1 MDPIGEG
8 AIMKNIV
15 ISGGAGF
22 IGSSL
27 AEVLLKKGHRVTVID
42 NLSTGKKENLQPFLS
57 SNKFNFIQLDLL
69 EIGRLLDVLKEFDMI
84 FHLAANRDV
93 RAGLV
98 DTEIDF
104 VNNIVATRNVLEC
117 MRKNAKCKKI
127 IFTSSSVV
135 YGEPSKIPT
144 PEYYGPLKPISLY
157 GASKLACEAL
167 ISAYIASFGLSGLI
181 FRIANAVGP
190 NSDHGVVIDF
200 VNKLCTNSKFL
211 DVLGDGTQTKSYLY
225 IDDLI
230 EALLVGLGDFDSSLE
245 TFNVGSDDQI
255 SVNSIAQIVS
265 RELGLDGINVRYG
278 LGQADGRGW
287 SGDVKDMLLS
297 VDKLKEYG
305 WSANYS
311 SSEAIS
317 VTVKNI
323 IKNGNWKIN

>member
-1 MDPIGEG
+1 MDPIRERG
-8 AIMKNIV
+8 IMKNIV

-27 AEVLLKKGHRVTVID
+27 VEVLLKKGHRVTVID
-42 NLSTGKKENLQPFLS
+42 NLSSGKIENLQPFLS
-57 SNKFNFIQLDLL
+57 SNKFNFIHLDLL
-69 EIGRLLDVLKEFDMI
+69 EIGRLLDVLKEFDII

-98 DTEIDF
+98 NTEIDF

-117 MRKNAKCKKI
+117 MRKNTKCKKI

-135 YGEPSKIPT
+135 YGEPSMIPT

-167 ISAYIASFGLSGLI
+167 ISGYNASYGLSGLI

-200 VNKLCTNSKFL
+200 VNKLRSDGKFL
-211 DVLGDGTQTKSYLY
+211 DVLGDGTQSKSYLY

-230 EALLVGLGDFDSSLE
+230 RALLIGLDDFDSSLE
-245 TFNVGSDDQI
+245 TFNVGSDDKI
-255 SVNSIAQIVS
+255 NVNSIAQIVS
-265 RELGLDGINVRYG
+265 HELGLNSVKLRYH
-278 LGQADGRGW
+278 LEQADGRGW

-297 VDKLKEYG
+297 VDKLKKYG
-305 WSANYS
+305 WKVNYS

-323 IKNGNWKIN
+323 IKYGNRTIN